1 MIFRK
6 RVARSE
12 QSSSGGMSSR
22 AALAAVALAALA
34 GCGGGP
40 APCSGVEVGGM
51 CWVAR
56 DGVTLTEARVAKV
69 YGIAKRFWG
78 ESRDP
83 QGWTIEFAVAPV
95 VHVDHDASGAAVSHS
110 IDGIDHFGWAC
121 NEHRLIVVHP
131 FGEADCIERSVIF
144 HELGHAWGV
153 REGDPRLYGEYV
165 LMREAMEGSAWRGCL
180 DRD

>member
-40 APCSGVEVGGM
+40 APCAGVEVGGM

-56 DGVTLTEARVAKV
+56 EGVTLTEARV
-69 YGIAKRFWG
+69 
-78 ESRDP
+78 
-83 QGWTIEFAVAPV
+83 
-95 VHVDHDASGAAVSHS
+95 
-110 IDGIDHFGWAC
+110 
-121 NEHRLIVVHP
+121 
-131 FGEADCIERSVIF
+131 
-144 HELGHAWGV
+144 
-153 REGDPRLYGEYV
+153 
-165 LMREAMEGSAWRGCL
+165 
-180 DRD
+180 